1 MSKAEDMIAAS
12 RLKAQAAFT
21 RTKQGDAKRIEAR
34 EKERQAEDAKTARL
48 RELRLAKEAADRA
61 NQQTARPRPAR
72 RKPRADA
79 SG

>member
-1 MSKAEDMIAAS
+1 MSKADDMITAS

-21 RTKQGDAKRIEAR
+21 RTKQQDAERIEAR
-34 EKERQAEDAKTARL
+34 EKERQAQDAKTARL

-61 NQQTARPRPAR
+61 SQQTARPRAAR
-72 RKPRADA
+72 RKPAGDA